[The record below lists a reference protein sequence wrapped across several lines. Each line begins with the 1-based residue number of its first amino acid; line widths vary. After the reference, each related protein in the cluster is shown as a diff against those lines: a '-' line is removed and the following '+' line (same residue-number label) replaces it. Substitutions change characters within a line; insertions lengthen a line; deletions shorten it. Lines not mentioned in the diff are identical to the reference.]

1 MQGGGRLN
9 KQRAAKKEWDEW
21 KEEEDRRLSSV
32 FVGRLEVKMGK
43 DTINKYKVAGT
54 SVIQLHEELHSINS
68 VRNLCL

>member
-1 MQGGGRLN
+1 MRCHTIETSKSTVAARENDRNMYYCMQGGGRLN

-43 DTINKYKVAGT
+43 
-54 SVIQLHEELHSINS
+54 
-68 VRNLCL
+68 